1 MKLQSL
7 KLKNFGSFVN
17 FQCEFHDQITHLVGV
32 NGSGK
37 TTVGVTAIWACFKG
51 IAERSSGGQLPG
63 ERLHFIGGAGKSS
76 DVELIIVDEARGN
89 AQIKVKNHITAAT
102 NSISFE
108 APQGYPMDDGWLS
121 RLLNVALLSAK
132 NFCGLSSRDQALLLG
147 IDVSDLDKQ
156 LKATKEEFT
165 GLNRDRK
172 QIGEVVEV
180 PAVERVSVSDLL
192 AEKEKIDRFNR
203 IQQER
208 NDAIIDGK
216 DHARKLEEDIAAIEA
231 RLAEAK
237 AKHEKA
243 IADLKAMPVP
253 EPDMPTEHIL
263 SAIHGAEETNRKAE
277 AYRQYKEKKAKAT
290 AKDAEIAENQARQ
303 FEIQK
308 QRLARIASHKFPF
321 SGLSVD
327 DGGGLLLNGRPI
339 NHNTFSK
346 AELELIVARLYSS
359 LNPEFKV
366 RFIDDFESL
375 DEDNQKK
382 LVDDLLAEGYQI
394 ITAEPGKKAVRPN
407 TILLKEC
414 KVVESYDTEQTRE
427 LL

>member
-7 KLKNFGSFVN
+7 RLKNFGSFVN
-17 FQCEFHDQITHLVGV
+17 FQCEFNDQVTHLVGV

-37 TTVGVTAIWACFKG
+37 TTVGLTAIWACFRG
-51 IAERSSGGQLPG
+51 IAERNAGGQLPG

-76 DVELIIVDEARGN
+76 DIELTLVDESRGK

-102 NSISFE
+102 NAISFE
-108 APQGYPMDDGWLS
+108 APKGYAMDEGWLS
-121 RLLNVALLSAK
+121 GLLNVALLSAK
-132 NFCGLSSRDQALLLG
+132 NFCGLSGRDQALLLG

-156 LKATKEEFT
+156 LKATKEELT

-180 PAVERVSVSDLL
+180 PPADRVSISALL
-192 AEKEKIDRFNR
+192 QAKQEIDAFNEK
-203 IQQER
+203 QQVMADE
-208 NDAIIDGK
+208 IIDTTDLVRK
-216 DHARKLEEDIAAIEA
+216 DGEEVARIEA
-231 RLAEAK
+231 E
-237 AKHEKA
+237 
-243 IADLKAMPVP
+243 LKAAKDRLTKHQNELAALPKP
-253 EPDMPTEHIL
+253 ELQQSTEAVMA
-263 SAIHGAEETNRKAE
+263 SIHGAEENNRKAD
-277 AYRQYKEKKAKAT
+277 AYQQYLDKKAKAT
-290 AKDAEIAENQARQ
+290 AKDAEIAENQA
-303 FEIQK
+303 K
-308 QRLARIASHKFPF
+308 QDKIKKERLARITSHKFPF
-321 SGLSVD
+321 TGLTVD
-327 DGGGLLLNGRPI
+327 DDGGLLLNGRPI
-339 NHNTFSK
+339 SQNTFSK

-382 LVDDLLAEGYQI
+382 LVEDLLADGYQI
-394 ITAEPGKKAVRPN
+394 ITAEPGKKAVKPN

-414 KVVESYDTEQTRE
+414 KVVESYETETERP

>member
-17 FQCEFHDQITHLVGV
+17 FECHFDDQITHLVGV

-37 TTVGVTAIWACFKG
+37 TTIGLTAIWACLKG
-51 IAERSSGGQLPG
+51 IAERNSGGQLPG

-76 DVELIIVDEARGN
+76 DVELTLVDDSRGK
-89 AQIKVKNHITAAT
+89 AQIKVKNHITAST

-108 APQGYPMDDGWLS
+108 APKGYPMDDLWLS

-132 NFCGLSSRDQALLLG
+132 NFCSLSGRDQALLLG

-156 LKATKEEFT
+156 LKATKEELT

-180 PAVERVSVSDLL
+180 PPAERVNLSELL
-192 AEKEKIDRFNR
+192 AGKQAIDDFNAK
-203 IQQER
+203 QEER
-208 NDAIIDGK
+208 SDAIIDQK
-216 DHARKLEEDIAAIEA
+216 DHIRKNEEDIVRIESELKQA
-231 RLAEAK
+231 KERLAK
-237 AKHEKA
+237 AKT
-243 IADLKAMPVP
+243 DLEALPRP
-253 EPDMPTEHIL
+253 EPLQSTEAVMA
-263 SAIHGAEETNRKAE
+263 SIHGAEENNAKAE
-277 AYRQYKEKKAKAT
+277 AYRRFTEKKAMAT
-290 AKDAEIAENQARQ
+290 AKDAEIAENQAKQ

-308 QRLARIASHKFPF
+308 QRLERITSHKFPF
-321 SGLSVD
+321 AGLTVD
-327 DGGGLLLNGRPI
+327 DNGGLLLNGRPI
-339 NHNTFSK
+339 TVNTFSK

-382 LVDDLLAEGYQI
+382 LVEDLLAEGYQI
-394 ITAEPGKKAVRPN
+394 ITAEPGKRAVKPN

-414 KVVESYDTEQTRE
+414 KVVESYESEPTRE

>member
-1 MKLQSL
+1 MKLKQL

-17 FQCEFHDQITHLVGV
+17 FQCEFNDQVTNLVGV

-37 TTVGVTAIWACFKG
+37 TTIGLTAIWACFRG
-51 IAERSSGGQLPG
+51 IAERNAGGQLPG
-63 ERLHFIGGAGKSS
+63 ERMHFIGGNGKSA
-76 DVELIIVDEARGN
+76 DIELILVDESRGR
-89 AQIKVKNHITAAT
+89 AEIMVRNHITAAT
-102 NSISFE
+102 NAISFD
-108 APQGYPMDDGWLS
+108 PPKGYPMDERWLS

-132 NFCGLSSRDQALLLG
+132 NFCGLSGRDQALFLG

-156 LKATKEEFT
+156 LKAIKDELT

-180 PAVERVSVSDLL
+180 PPAERVNVSDLL
-192 AEKEKIDRFNR
+192 NQKQSIDDYNT
-203 IQQER
+203 IQR
-208 NDAIIDGK
+208 KRADDIVDANDLIRED
-216 DHARKLEEDIAAIEA
+216 EEDIARIEA
-231 RLAEAK
+231 ELEEAKVRLAK
-237 AKHEKA
+237 AQVALNTLPK
-243 IADLKAMPVP
+243 P
-253 EPDMPTEHIL
+253 EPPQ
-263 SAIHGAEETNRKAE
+263 SAEAVMASIHGAEETNRRADAYKA
-277 AYRQYKEKKAKAT
+277 YLQNKAKAT
-290 AKDAEIAENQARQ
+290 AKDAEIAGTQA
-303 FEIQK
+303 K
-308 QRLARIASHKFPF
+308 QDKIKKERLERITSHKFPF
-321 SGLSVD
+321 TGLTVD
-327 DGGGLLLNGRPI
+327 DDGGLLLNGRPI
-339 NHNTFSK
+339 NQNTFSK

-394 ITAEPGKKAVRPN
+394 ITAEPGKKAVKPN

-414 KVVESYDTEQTRE
+414 KVVESYETEPKRE